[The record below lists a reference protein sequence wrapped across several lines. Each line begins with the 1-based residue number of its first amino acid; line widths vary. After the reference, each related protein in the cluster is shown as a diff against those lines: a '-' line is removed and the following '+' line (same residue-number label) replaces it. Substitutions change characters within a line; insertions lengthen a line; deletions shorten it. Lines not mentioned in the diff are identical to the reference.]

1 MSSYPG
7 DEQWAAE
14 REQSGL
20 QKLAIDKLAK
30 PGDYVTP
37 AAWLDDP
44 TCDKCHREAYWFL
57 TRADGTDTLCGG
69 CAA

>member
-14 REQSGL
+14 YEEANKQRR
-20 QKLAIDKLAK
+20 AIDELAK

-37 AAWLDDP
+37 AAWLDNP
-44 TCDKCHREAYWFL
+44 TCDKCHRKAHWFL
-57 TRADGTDTLCGG
+57 ARVNSLDTVCAE